1 MGAVSTCGQPACPVV
16 RVPWAAHH
24 RGRCA
29 GRFDGAEVRKGASE
43 LSRRPPPPIPFDEF
57 AKRWLRVRVELP
69 IEREEEESL
78 SLSSA
83 RSHEQQ
89 IRLYLIPFLGSH
101 DVRKLNVALVDGLW
115 DRFIETGKP
124 RSRRSRE
131 IALGTLRRI
140 LGSAVAKEI
149 LLANPVDQ
157 WKAGRP
163 IGRAKTKGVS
173 AGNVLDSEE
182 REEFLRTAKRVAP
195 HYYPFVLF
203 LAETGCRIS
212 EAIDLR
218 WVDVDL
224 DAGSATLR
232 RQKTGLSRYGSARPS
247 AKPCPTSPRRTPP
260 PSAPLEEPRST
271 TSTSETESGAQSSKR
286 PSKTVAV
293 SPFTGCGTPG
303 LVSTWPPGHRS
314 SGSRHRAD
322 GPAQSYSWTPT
333 ATSFPAK

>member
-157 WKAGRP
+157 WKAGRL
-163 IGRAKTKGVS
+163 IA
-173 AGNVLDSEE
+173 A
-182 REEFLRTAKRVAP
+182 
-195 HYYPFVLF
+195 
-203 LAETGCRIS
+203 
-212 EAIDLR
+212 
-218 WVDVDL
+218 
-224 DAGSATLR
+224 R
-232 RQKTGLSRYGSARPS
+232 RQKVSVLG
-247 AKPCPTSPRRTPP
+247 TSWTQRSGRNSSEP
-260 PSAPLEEPRST
+260 PSASPPTTTHSSCFWPRPGAGSQRP
-271 TSTSETESGAQSSKR
+271 STSAG
-286 PSKTVAV
+286 
-293 SPFTGCGTPG
+293 
-303 LVSTWPPGHRS
+303 
-314 SGSRHRAD
+314 
-322 GPAQSYSWTPT
+322 
-333 ATSFPAK
+333 